1 MTSANEAEG
10 ARIYKWPIDKAHVQQ
25 NNGNDFAWFRLAE
38 MYLIQAE
45 ALNEQTPGSGA
56 ALAAL
61 NTVRARTVPVAGPL
75 AGPITRDMIKN
86 ERMFEF
92 FSEGKRRQDLIRH
105 GKYTACWEFKDITTG
120 SCPRADKL
128 VLMPIPQTQIDANA
142 LISQNPDY

>member
-1 MTSANEAEG
+1 
-10 ARIYKWPIDKAHVQQ
+10 
-25 NNGNDFAWFRLAE
+25 
-38 MYLIQAE
+38 
-45 ALNEQTPGSGA
+45 
-56 ALAAL
+56 
-61 NTVRARTVPVAGPL
+61 VRARTVPVAGPL
-75 AGPITRDMIKN
+75 AGPITRDMILN